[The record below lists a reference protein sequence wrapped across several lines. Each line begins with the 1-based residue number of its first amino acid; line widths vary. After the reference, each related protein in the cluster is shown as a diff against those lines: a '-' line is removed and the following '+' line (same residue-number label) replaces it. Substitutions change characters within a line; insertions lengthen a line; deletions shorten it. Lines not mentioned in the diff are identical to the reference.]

1 MHGDHAFGG
10 GQEQRAA
17 ADTGDIVVGARGV
30 VDRIPPLGKLVVNP
44 DQLLDKTP
52 VPERLVAPQSK
63 QWQVSRSRV
72 ASGPSPDAA

>member
-17 ADTGDIVVGARGV
+17 ADTGDIVAGARV
-30 VDRIPPLGKLVVNP
+30 LVDRIPPLERLVVNP

-52 VPERLVAPQSK
+52 AEQLVAPRSK